1 MPSHGWPRSVDSDTV
16 IEEEEDINDAALAGC
31 SYPDGVSPVSGE
43 PVPITA
49 VSVPD
54 DGRLPARGDV

>member
-1 MPSHGWPRSVDSDTV
+1 VDSDTV